1 MVIMSAIGILVA
13 AILIILIFDV
23 GDNLLAGTKDTSKNS
38 LNNII
43 NSINTLNNNDQTNK
57 LITLSENNILIG
69 FKTDQEFLS
78 IDGTC
83 GDFKI
88 TRINKPISLK
98 DESCLCLCDSKL
110 LETDPSSCDVTDCV
124 KIDYEPEG
132 DSCSYVLLEGN
143 NNIKIKKIDNKI
155 FITK

>member
-13 AILIILIFDV
+13 AILVIMISGLGND
-23 GDNLLAGTKDTSKNS
+23 LLAGTKDTSKNS
-38 LNNII
+38 LSNLQDTINN
-43 NSINTLNNNDQTNK
+43 LNNNDETNK
-57 LITLSENNILIG
+57 LITLSENYILIG

-78 IDGTC
+78 IDSTC

-110 LETDPSSCDVTDCV
+110 LGTDPSACEVTDCI

-143 NNIKIKKIDNKI
+143 NNLKIKKIDNKI
-155 FITK
+155 FLTK